1 MCPWLILVDIWQ
13 KLTQYCKAIILQVK
27 INKNFKK
34 MKTTSVINR
43 KRKAN
48 NRNPKPY
55 TRYKI
60 KTFCHTDSTQCYN
73 TLSCENIPLVI
84 PWEA

>member
-1 MCPWLILVDIWQ
+1 
-13 KLTQYCKAIILQVK
+13 
-27 INKNFKK
+27 